1 MYVLQALAFMSPSK
15 ALIDLPKAIGALSLG
30 VACTNAWCQTNPP
43 QEGNSES
50 RQERKQDLR
59 STVRQ
64 QVTAGNQAKP
74 GDKAAPNDSG
84 ATNARQLNS
93 VERTELRR
101 QLASDPSG
109 QRSNAAAVEQR

>member
-1 MYVLQALAFMSPSK
+1 MYVLQALALVSPSK
-15 ALIDLPKAIGALSLG
+15 ALIVLRKAISALLLAM
-30 VACTNAWCQTNPP
+30 VCANAWCQANPP

-50 RQERKQDLR
+50 KQERKQDLR

-64 QVTAGNQAKP
+64 QMTAGNLAKP
-74 GDKAAPNDSG
+74 GDKIVSNDSG

-101 QLASDPSG
+101 QLASDPRG
-109 QRSNAAAVEQR
+109 QRSNVAAVEQR